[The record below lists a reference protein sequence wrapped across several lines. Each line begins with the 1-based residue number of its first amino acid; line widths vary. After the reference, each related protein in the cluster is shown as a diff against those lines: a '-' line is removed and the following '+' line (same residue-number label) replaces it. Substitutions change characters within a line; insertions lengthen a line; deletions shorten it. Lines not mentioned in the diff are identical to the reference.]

1 MSGKPFEFEF
11 LGRHAPSRS
20 WRWCVSSAL
29 PARDADGRITKWY
42 GSVVDFHDRKQ
53 PEDTQLQA
61 ERQYRTVVETATDA
75 VITIDAAS
83 MIQFANPAVT
93 KIFGYEPSELIG
105 QPLTVLMPDR
115 LANRHLAGLQHYV
128 ETGHRRLNWSAIELI
143 GRRKDGQEFPIA
155 LSFEVVNDG
164 QQTFTGFIRHV
175 TERKQAEEL
184 RAARS
189 RLVAVRAD
197 VSSALTTEN
206 TLRGILQSC
215 AEVVVVADAWRRRC
229 CLERMRHCRVSGH
242 TAALTNMNRERKG
255 AAMSAARRR
264 HAVRQARRGT

>member
-1 MSGKPFEFEF
+1 LSTFTIGNS
-11 LGRHAPSRS
+11 L
-20 WRWCVSSAL
+20 
-29 PARDADGRITKWY
+29 
-42 GSVVDFHDRKQ
+42 
-53 PEDTQLQA
+53 EDTQLQA

-75 VITIDAAS
+75 VITTDAAS

-93 KIFGYEPSELIG
+93 KIFGYEPSELMG

-115 LANRHLAGLQHYV
+115 LANRHLPGLQHYV

-155 LSFEVVNDG
+155 VSFAEVVNDG
-164 QQTFTGFIRHV
+164 QQTFTGFIRDV

-189 RLVAVRAD
+189 RLVAVRGD

-206 TLRGILQSC
+206 TLRGILQSS
-215 AEVVVVADAWRRRC
+215 AEAVVVADAWRRRC
-229 CLERMRHCRVSGH
+229 CVERMRHCRVVSGH
-242 TAALTNMNRERKG
+242 TAALTNLTRERKG

-264 HAVRQARRGT
+264 HAVRRDRRGT